1 MTKPLG
7 ALHPYTT
14 PLLLN
19 ACWQLEGPDNGHLIF
34 HEVFMRNFNSLSAAL
49 LLALCG
55 TTAQAQSAATQG
67 VTAQVAQIVHLSASA
82 SAQVTQDWLVMTLAV
97 QKEGADAATVQKQI
111 KTQLASALAL
121 AQGSAQAGLL
131 DVSTGQ
137 LSVSPRYGRDG
148 KTNGWTGVAE
158 LVLQGRDVDRIT
170 AVAGRVQGLTVSQV
184 QWEVSPE
191 LKRQTEG
198 RIQGQAVA
206 QFQSRASALAS
217 SFGFVSYGL
226 REVRV
231 TNQESAGEQPQLRMA
246 SVQMDTAPS
255 PMPIPAQAG
264 QSRVT
269 VNVSGSIQLK

>member
-1 MTKPLG
+1 MGTSFF
-7 ALHPYTT
+7 Y
-14 PLLLN
+14 
-19 ACWQLEGPDNGHLIF
+19 
-34 HEVFMRNFNSLSAAL
+34 EVFMRNFNSLSAAF

-55 TTAQAQSAATQG
+55 TLAQAQSSATQA
-67 VTAQVAQIVHLSASA
+67 VPAQAAQIVHLSASA

-111 KTQLASALAL
+111 RTQLASALAL

-131 DVSTGQ
+131 DVNTGQ

-148 KTNGWTGVAE
+148 KSNGWTGVAE
-158 LVLQGRDVDRIT
+158 LILQGRDVDRIT
-170 AVAGRVQGLTVSQV
+170 AVAGRVQGMTVSQV

-191 LKRQTEG
+191 LRRQTES

-206 QFQSRASALAS
+206 QFQSRANALAS
-217 SFGFVSYGL
+217 SFGFGTYGL

-246 SVQMDTAPS
+246 SVQMDAAPS

>member
-1 MTKPLG
+1 MIRG
-7 ALHPYTT
+7 S
-14 PLLLN
+14 
-19 ACWQLEGPDNGHLIF
+19 DNGRLF
-34 HEVFMRNFNSLSAAL
+34 FYEVFVRNFNSLSAAL
-49 LLALCG
+49 LLALCS
-55 TTAQAQSAATQG
+55 TVAQAQSSAIQG
-67 VTAQVAQIVHLSASA
+67 VPAQSTQIVHLSASA

-97 QKEGADAATVQKQI
+97 QKEGADATTVQKQI
-111 KTQLASALAL
+111 KAQLASALAL
-121 AQGSAQAGLL
+121 AQVSAQAGLL

-170 AVAGRVQGLTVSQV
+170 SVAGRVQGMTVSQM

-191 LKRQTEG
+191 LKRQTES

-217 SFGFVSYGL
+217 SFGFGTYGL

-231 TNQESAGEQPQLRMA
+231 TNQESTGEQPQLRIA
-246 SVQMDTAPS
+246 ALQMDAAPS

>member
-1 MTKPLG
+1 MGTSFF
-7 ALHPYTT
+7 
-14 PLLLN
+14 
-19 ACWQLEGPDNGHLIF
+19 C
-34 HEVFMRNFNSLSAAL
+34 EVFMRNFNSLSAAL
-49 LLALCG
+49 LVAMCSTLV
-55 TTAQAQSAATQG
+55 QAQSAASQSVPAQG
-67 VTAQVAQIVHLSASA
+67 SQIVHLSASA
-82 SAQVTQDWLVMTLAV
+82 SAQVTQDWLVMTLAT

-111 KTQLASALAL
+111 KTQLASALAM
-121 AQGSAQAGLL
+121 AQASAQAGLL

-158 LVLQGRDVDRIT
+158 LVLQGRDLDRIT
-170 AVAGRVQGLTVSQV
+170 SVAGRVQGMAVSQV

-206 QFQSRASALAS
+206 QFQSRASALAT
-217 SFGFVSYGL
+217 SFGFGSYGL

-231 TNQESAGEQPQLRMA
+231 TNQETSGEHPQLRMVSA
-246 SVQMDTAPS
+246 QMDAAPS

-269 VNVSGSIQLK
+269 VNLTGSIQLK